1 MKWGVIQ
8 MSLAN
13 NIKTQRR
20 LKNITQ
26 QQLSELINK
35 NIRTIQKYEKGE
47 TTPSMNVLKDIANA
61 LDIDIDVLT
70 STYKKDNDKDKIE
83 KYKKYATK
91 DKFLYY
97 DKMKPKE
104 MEEMYLIKIK
114 SLETELKTLK
124 TMMLMY
130 EAQNKALE
138 EVLPEDFWEADK
150 IDNYLEMIKE
160 IFNK

>member
-1 MKWGVIQ
+1 

-20 LKNITQ
+20 LKNLTQ

-47 TTPSMNVLKDIANA
+47 TTPSMDVLKDIANA

-70 STYKKDNDKDKIE
+70 STYKKDKIE

-97 DKMKPKE
+97 DKINPKE
-104 MEEMYLIKIK
+104 MEEMYLMQIK
-114 SLETELKTLK
+114 SLETELKILK
-124 TMMLMY
+124 TQILMH
-130 EAQNKALE
+130 EEQNKVLE
-138 EVLPEDFWEADK
+138 EVFPEDFWVADK
-150 IDNYLEMIKE
+150 IDNYLELIKE
-160 IFNK
+160 AFNK

>member
-1 MKWGVIQ
+1 

-20 LKNITQ
+20 LKNLTQ

-47 TTPSMNVLKDIANA
+47 TTPSMDVLKDIANV

-97 DKMKPKE
+97 DKMNPKE
-104 MEEMYLIKIK
+104 MEEMYLMQIK
-114 SLETELKTLK
+114 SLETELKILK
-124 TMMLMY
+124 PQILMY
-130 EAQNKALE
+130 EVQNKALE
-138 EVLPEDFWEADK
+138 EVFPEDFWEADK
-150 IDNYLEMIKE
+150 IDNYIEMIKKT
-160 IFNK
+160 FNK

>member
-1 MKWGVIQ
+1 

-20 LKNITQ
+20 LKNLTQ

-47 TTPSMNVLKDIANA
+47 TTPSMDVLKDIANA

-70 STYKKDNDKDKIE
+70 STYKKDKIE

-97 DKMKPKE
+97 DKINPKE
-104 MEEMYLIKIK
+104 MEEMYLMQIK
-114 SLETELKTLK
+114 SLETELKILK
-124 TMMLMY
+124 TQILMH
-130 EAQNKALE
+130 EEQNKVLE
-138 EVLPEDFWEADK
+138 EVFPEDFWVADK
-150 IDNYLEMIKE
+150 VDNYIEMIKKT
-160 IFNK
+160 FNK